1 MTSAVESE
9 IRALQAKVE
18 QADVVAD
25 PDLLDSLLV
34 EGFTFTSQD
43 GTTYTKEQVLQAH
56 QPAGLRK
63 FTRFE
68 TSDLQVR
75 AFENAAVVTVRVD
88 LATKTAQAVLQFTR
102 FWLKIDGRWRI
113 VGGTAVRLEHSH

>member
-9 IRALQAKVE
+9 IRELEAKVE

-43 GTTYTKEQVLQAH
+43 GAVYTKEQVLEAH
-56 QPAGLRK
+56 RPAGVRK
-63 FTRFE
+63 FTRFV
-68 TSDLQVR
+68 TSDLQIR

-88 LATKTAQAVLQFTR
+88 LATKTAQVALLFTR
-102 FWLKIDGRWRI
+102 FWLKIDGRWKI
-113 VGGTAVRLEHSH
+113 VGGSAVQLEHSH